1 MFEFLFGCWL
11 MSDSSTSYKEPKH
24 KYFKKPKPRELTD
37 DEVRK
42 EVIKGWVFVGVLILF
57 LLIVGCYSIEA
68 IKTINHFR

>member
-11 MSDSSTSYKEPKH
+11 LSGNNKPKYEQR
-24 KYFKKPKPRELTD
+24 YFKKPAQREPTD

-42 EVIKGWVFVGVLILF
+42 EVIKGWIFVGILILF